1 MVVWPRLTSI
11 QKDTDNGSSIDSQF
25 GGWSKILV
33 AEYLVRKAAI
43 ANVCLKKSMLDFFIY
58 SAVGRQNAAECG
70 LDEGGDEEASEDQR
84 ADLRIV
90 LVGKTGVG
98 KSATGNTI
106 FNKEVFHKEASSR
119 SVTKTCKMATTT
131 FHGCNLAVVDTPGW
145 CDTDLSE
152 AELIQEI
159 IECINMTYP
168 GPHVFL
174 LVMPIGRFTE
184 EESRAV
190 QMIQEVFGEGATKY
204 MMILFTRGEDLE
216 DKSIDDYL
224 ANAKTELKNLVEK
237 CGRRYHVL
245 SNRDQNNCNQ
255 VRMLLTKIQDMVRE
269 NGGNCYTNTTYQLL
283 DMYKRKEAEIQ
294 KQIRSVKR
302 EMQMKE
308 AKFQW
313 KMALMQHEQ
322 QQQKMREAE
331 LKGQLLESKI
341 KWAREEA
348 ALITAL
354 ENLKMELVQEENRRR
369 AAEEAQQ
376 MSEST
381 QVKMLAEEQQKHELE
396 YAEHQEKMQEKREK
410 LEQERRDTLRE
421 FMETMNKLH
430 EQEQQTKEEKEE
442 WLRKDIKRTSW
453 CSIT

>member
-1 MVVWPRLTSI
+1 M
-11 QKDTDNGSSIDSQF
+11 
-25 GGWSKILV
+25 
-33 AEYLVRKAAI
+33 
-43 ANVCLKKSMLDFFIY
+43 
-58 SAVGRQNAAECG
+58 
-70 LDEGGDEEASEDQR
+70 
-84 ADLRIV
+84 
-90 LVGKTGVG
+90 
-98 KSATGNTI
+98 
-106 FNKEVFHKEASSR
+106 
-119 SVTKTCKMATTT
+119 TKTCKMATTT

-369 AAEEAQQ
+369 AAEKAQQ

-381 QVKMLAEEQQKHELE
+381 QVKMLAEKQQKHELE
-396 YAEHQEKMQEKREK
+396 YAEHQKKMQVDWKMHQVQMEEEEPKWEITESQHQPYMEEKREK